1 MRFDIAKDGSGLVYE
16 IRQIVAVAKKMEE
29 YGIERPARGSLHRP
43 SPVGFDGVSD

>member
-1 MRFDIAKDGSGLVYE
+1 VQAADLVLT
-16 IRQIVAVAKKMEE
+16 QLMEE